1 MRAGL
6 ATRRA
11 WVVAALLVVGAL
23 DLHSTAVG
31 LRAHARL
38 RTRTLEGVR
47 QSALQARARLAPIL
61 AAGGP
66 EVMARSAAIV
76 VDAGLGASAE
86 LFRADGTRLAA
97 VPAQVQSPCP
107 RPSTPRKRR

>member
-1 MRAGL
+1 VRAGL

-38 RTRTLEGVR
+38 RARSLDGVR
-47 QSALQARARLAPIL
+47 QSALLARARVAPVV

-66 EVMARSAAIV
+66 EVMARVAAIV
-76 VDAGLGASAE
+76 EPRHAASMI
-86 LFRADGTRLAA
+86 RADRSVNL
-97 VPAQVQSPCP
+97 SY
-107 RPSTPRKRR
+107 RRDSR